1 MIELRKA
8 TPKAIRY
15 ACLNFHYAKS
25 VPSVQYAYNV
35 YEGGQWCGCIIYSS
49 GANNHIACPF
59 GLVQG
64 EVIEL
69 VRVALNGK
77 QSKTSECVAKSIKQL
92 HKDAPQ
98 VKVIVSYADTDH
110 GHVGTIYQATN
121 WLYIGQGAPI
131 HSFIIHGKKT
141 HFKSIHSK
149 YGFVNLEW
157 IRKNVDP
164 NAQDFTPGGKHKY
177 VYFFDKKLRKEW
189 QAKALP
195 YPKKDGELTC
205 AE

>member
-1 MIELRKA
+1 MIELRRATAKA
-8 TPKAIRY
+8 VRY
-15 ACLNFHYAKS
+15 ACMNFHYAKS
-25 VPSVQYAYNV
+25 VPSVQYGYNV
-35 YEGGQWCGCIIYSS
+35 YQDGEWCGCILFSS

-59 GLVQG
+59 NLVQG

-77 QSKTSECVAKSIKQL
+77 QTATSECVAAALKAL
-92 HKDAPQ
+92 HRDAPQ
-98 VKVIVSYADTDH
+98 VKIVVSYADTDQ
-110 GHVGTIYQATN
+110 GHAGIIYQATN
-121 WLYIGQGAPI
+121 FLYIGDGAPI

-164 NAQDFTPGGKHKY
+164 QAQDFTPGGKHKY
-177 VYFFDKKLRKEW
+177 IYCFDKRLRREW
-189 QAKALP
+189 QKKALP
-195 YPKKDGELTC
+195 YPKKDG
-205 AE
+205 